1 MSKEKPH
8 ANDLIIRLVGLLCVG
23 LTGAILMGCGLA
35 LAFGNYRLSTILFFI
50 VVALLVVF
58 KVVTRTYS

>member
-1 MSKEKPH
+1 MTKKKR
-8 ANDLIIRLVGLLCVG
+8 NIDLLFRIAGLLCIG
-23 LTGAILMGCGLA
+23 LTGLLVMVCGLA

-58 KVVTRTYS
+58 KVVTRSYS